1 MEIPEISDGR
11 IPEIPEIAEIPG
23 ILENSEYIFWLVDIW
38 KNILKKY
45 KISVDGVE
53 KIYNTGRWGWAGLG
67 WLAKHRSTGWLV
79 DILKKYKIP
88 VDGLGWLGWLF

>member
-11 IPEIPEIAEIPG
+11 IPEIPEIPEIPG

-45 KISVDGVE
+45 KIPVDGA
-53 KIYNTGRWGWAGLG
+53 GWAGLG
-67 WLAKHRSTGWLV
+67 WL
-79 DILKKYKIP
+79 
-88 VDGLGWLGWLF
+88 GWLG